1 MTPAVSDWSFFAE
14 HRGEILGATVDHM
27 ALVVMAMLV
36 AIVIAVPLGMF
47 IVERPALRAASLGS
61 TMEAAMFTAPITASI
76 SLREMPPGR
85 RMVGWGVV
93 RSSTV
98 DSMPTRHGP
107 PSRIRSTEL
116 PKSDRT

>member
-47 IVERPALRAASLGS
+47 IVERPALRAASLGIANIFQ
-61 TMEAAMFTAPITASI
+61 TIP
-76 SLREMPPGR
+76 SLALFGLLLRP
-85 RMVGWGVV
+85 
-93 RSSTV
+93 
-98 DSMPTRHGP
+98 
-107 PSRIRSTEL
+107 
-116 PKSDRT
+116 